1 MTTTN
6 SRRRFL
12 GATAAAAALGAAPL
26 GFASNQK
33 QRKRDLALVNGR
45 IHTLDRHDTVV
56 DSVLIRDGRFARV
69 GGLRHVGDDA
79 EVINLRGRTVIPGI
93 VDNHL
98 HFIRIGNAVGH
109 DERRL
114 ETAFSVAAA
123 QAVIRERARRV
134 PEGEFITA
142 LAGIVRRQ
150 FAEGRFPNLEEL
162 DDAAPRHPVVISEL
176 GSGQTNS
183 RGRDMLRLL
192 GVTVNDDGFVPSQG
206 AAYTALAAFLTN
218 EGRKRQLLETAKFAL
233 EVGLTTAM
241 DMHGSTGG
249 AGFID
254 RAIGHEFYL
263 EMVREG
269 SLKVRTRTYFPEQNE
284 LELLQTI
291 LDNRWREFGSDMH
304 KTAGI
309 GEWAPRASNYAE
321 SLRRMA
327 ERRWIYHQH
336 LISTGEV
343 QAHLD
348 AVAAHRAAYPGLPAP
363 AALHWSIGHIDG
375 ITEAQVRQAND
386 LGLGLAPHPWRYL
399 TGNTPGPDFRMILD
413 VATVPVGSGLD
424 GARVAPLNPWTGIYF
439 QTTGRNSA
447 GALVAEAQRIT
458 RTEALRMWCGPQQGW
473 FSGEEKVLGGIAAGR
488 YADLVVLKADV
499 FDTSA
504 VPDGELRNMTSVL
517 TVVNGEVVHDAGALG
532 KHKRRDDDDD

>member
-1 MTTTN
+1 MTTS

-26 GFASNQK
+26 GFASQG
-33 QRKRDLALVNGR
+33 RSKRDLALVNGR
-45 IHTLDRHDTVV
+45 IHTLDKHDTVV
-56 DSVLIRDGRFARV
+56 DSLLIRDGRFARV

-93 VDNHL
+93 IDNHL

-114 ETAFSVAAA
+114 ETAFTVAAA
-123 QAVIRERARRV
+123 QAVIRERAKRV
-134 PEGEFITA
+134 PEGEFISA

-150 FAEGRFPNLEEL
+150 FAEGRFPNLAEL

-176 GSGQTNS
+176 GVGQTNS
-183 RGRDMLRLL
+183 LGRDALRAL
-192 GVTVNDDGFVPSQG
+192 GVTVNDDGALPNQN
-206 AAYTALAAFLTN
+206 AAYAALAPFLTL

-249 AGFID
+249 AGFLD
-254 RAIGHEFYL
+254 RAAGHDFYL
-263 EMVREG
+263 ELVREG
-269 SLKVRTRTYFPEQNE
+269 TLKVRTRVYFPEQSD

-291 LDNRWREFGSDMH
+291 LDNRWREFGADMH
-304 KTAGI
+304 RTAGI
-309 GEWAPRASNYAE
+309 GEWAPRAANYAE

-336 LISTGEV
+336 LISTNEV

-348 AVAAHRAAYPGLPAP
+348 AVAAHRAAHPTLPSPG
-363 AALHWSIGHIDG
+363 ALHWSMGHIDG
-375 ITEAQVRQAND
+375 ISEAQVRQANE

-439 QTTGRNSA
+439 QTTGRNSG

-458 RTEALRMWCGPQQGW
+458 RTEALRMWCGAQQGW
-473 FSGEEKVLGGIAAGR
+473 FSGEEKVLGGIAPGR
-488 YADLVVLKADV
+488 FADLAVLKGDV
-499 FDTSA
+499 FDSHA
-504 VPDGELRNMTSVL
+504 VPDDKLRNMTSVL
-517 TVVNGEVVHDAGALG
+517 TVVGGEVVHDTGVLS
-532 KHKRRDDDDD
+532 